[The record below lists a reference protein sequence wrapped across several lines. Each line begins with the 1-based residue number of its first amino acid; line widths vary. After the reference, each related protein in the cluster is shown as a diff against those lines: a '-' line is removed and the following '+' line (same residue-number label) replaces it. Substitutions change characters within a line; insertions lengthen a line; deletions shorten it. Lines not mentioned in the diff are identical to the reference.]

1 MNKAHITPG
10 YNGYTAT
17 AGKQIAAIR
26 AKTEQKRKAQKD
38 SATAELF
45 ASRYLADHPETT
57 QLTGYEIA
65 NDHLHEK

>member
-1 MNKAHITPG
+1 MNKPHITPG
-10 YNGYTAT
+10 RNGYTTT

-26 AKTEQKRKAQKD
+26 AKAEQKERLKKANT
-38 SATAELF
+38 AAELF

-65 NDHLHEK
+65 NDHLHER